1 MKKKLKAI
9 IIIMIVIFF
18 IPTLLN
24 AEGEEVGSSTP
35 VGYSTTLMLT
45 LPSDMYLFG
54 FSSDDSGSNDISGS
68 TVRFSY
74 YSHNIGIN
82 GYSYLGKAQFSV
94 YWKVASR
101 LNIRLILDSVPE
113 GLSDGNSIMK
123 FVQMADGTRMVLSSG
138 KNIVTTINSSNGV
151 SYGVVNYSAFISMD
165 GVKKSN
171 SNSNFTAQLTL
182 KVEVI

>member
-113 GLSDGNSIMK
+113 GLSDENSIMK
-123 FVQMADGTRMVLSSG
+123 FVQMSDGTRMVLSSG
-138 KNIVTTINSSNGV
+138 KNNVTTINSSNGV
-151 SYGVVNYSAFISMD
+151 NYGVVNYSAFISMN

-171 SNSNFTAQLTL
+171 SDFTAQLTL

>member
-1 MKKKLKAI
+1 MKKELKAV
-9 IIIMIVIFF
+9 IIIMIVMFF
-18 IPTLLN
+18 IPTLLS
-24 AEGEEVGSSTP
+24 AVVTEVGSSTP
-35 VGYSTTLMLT
+35 LNLT

-54 FSSDDSGSNDISGS
+54 FSSDDSGTVDISGS
-68 TVRFSY
+68 SLGFSY
-74 YSHNIGIN
+74 SSHSISTS

-138 KNIVTTINSSNGV
+138 KNNVTTINSINGV
-151 SYGVVNYSAFISMD
+151 NYGVVNYSAFISMD
-165 GVKKSN
+165 GVKN
-171 SNSNFTAQLTL
+171 SNSDFTAQLTL

>member
-9 IIIMIVIFF
+9 IIIMIVMFF
-18 IPTLLN
+18 IPTLLS
-24 AEGEEVGSSTP
+24 AVVTEVGSSTP
-35 VGYSTTLMLT
+35 LMLT

-113 GLSDGNSIMK
+113 GLSDGNSTMK
-123 FVQMADGTRMVLSSG
+123 FIYKTDESDDTRIILSSG
-138 KNIVTTINSSNGV
+138 KNTVATINSSDGINFGV
-151 SYGVVNYSAFISMD
+151 AKYSAFISMD
-165 GVKKSN
+165 GVKMIP
-171 SNSNFTAQLTL
+171 NSNFTAQLTL

>member
-9 IIIMIVIFF
+9 IIIMIVIFY

-24 AEGEEVGSSTP
+24 AEGEEVGSSMP
-35 VGYSTTLMLT
+35 VGSSTTLMLT

-101 LNIRLILDSVPE
+101 LNVQLILDNVPE
-113 GLSDGNSIMK
+113 GLTDGNSTMK
-123 FVQMADGTRMVLSSG
+123 FIQGKDSTRKVLTSG
-138 KNIVTTINSSNGV
+138 SNTVATINSADGIDFGV
-151 SYGVVNYSAFISMD
+151 ANYSAFISMED
-165 GVKKSN
+165 VKYS
-171 SNSNFTAQLTL
+171 SSSFTAELTL
-182 KVEVI
+182 KVVVI

>member
-1 MKKKLKAI
+1 MKKALKAV
-9 IIIMIVIFF
+9 IIIMIVMFF
-18 IPTLLN
+18 FPTLLS
-24 AEGEEVGSSTP
+24 AVVTKVGSSTP
-35 VGYSTTLMLT
+35 LNLT

-54 FSSDDSGSNDISGS
+54 FSSDDSGTVDISGS
-68 TVRFSY
+68 SLGFSY
-74 YSHNIGIN
+74 SSHSISTS

-113 GLSDGNSIMK
+113 GLSDGNSTMK
-123 FVQMADGTRMVLSSG
+123 FIYKTDESDDTRIILSSG
-138 KNIVTTINSSNGV
+138 KNTVATINSSDGINFGV
-151 SYGVVNYSAFISMD
+151 AKYSAFISMD

-171 SNSNFTAQLTL
+171 SNFTAQLTL

>member
-1 MKKKLKAI
+1 MKKELKAV
-9 IIIMIVIFF
+9 IIIMIVMFF
-18 IPTLLN
+18 IPTLLS
-24 AEGEEVGSSTP
+24 AVVTKVGSSTP
-35 VGYSTTLMLT
+35 LNLT

-54 FSSDDSGSNDISGS
+54 FSSDDSGTVDISGS
-68 TVRFSY
+68 SLGFSY
-74 YSHNIGIN
+74 SSHSISTS
-82 GYSYLGKAQFSV
+82 GYSYFGKAQFSV

>member
-1 MKKKLKAI
+1 MKKELKAV
-9 IIIMIVIFF
+9 IIIMIVMFF
-18 IPTLLN
+18 FPTLLS
-24 AEGEEVGSSTP
+24 AVVTKVGSSTP
-35 VGYSTTLMLT
+35 LNLT

-54 FSSDDSGSNDISGS
+54 FSSDDSGTVDISGS
-68 TVRFSY
+68 SLGFSY
-74 YSHNIGIN
+74 SSHSISTS

-123 FVQMADGTRMVLSSG
+123 FVQMSDGTRMVLSSG
-138 KNIVTTINSSNGV
+138 KNNVTTINSINGV
-151 SYGVVNYSAFISMD
+151 NYGVVNYSAFISMD

-171 SNSNFTAQLTL
+171 SNSNFTAQLIL

>member
-1 MKKKLKAI
+1 MKKELKAV
-9 IIIMIVIFF
+9 IIIMIVMFF
-18 IPTLLN
+18 IPTLLS
-24 AEGEEVGSSTP
+24 AVVTEVGSSTP
-35 VGYSTTLMLT
+35 LNLT

-54 FSSDDSGSNDISGS
+54 FSSDDSGTVDISGS
-68 TVRFSY
+68 SLRFSY
-74 YSHNIGIN
+74 SSHNISTS

-165 GVKKSN
+165 GVKN
-171 SNSNFTAQLTL
+171 SNSSFTAQLTL

>member
-1 MKKKLKAI
+1 MKTKLKAI

-18 IPTLLN
+18 IPILLN

-35 VGYSTTLMLT
+35 LMLT

-123 FVQMADGTRMVLSSG
+123 FVQMTDGTRMVLSSG

-171 SNSNFTAQLTL
+171 SNSNFTAQLIL

>member
-1 MKKKLKAI
+1 MKKELKAVI
-9 IIIMIVIFF
+9 IIVIVMFF
-18 IPTLLN
+18 IPTLLS
-24 AEGEEVGSSTP
+24 AVVTEVGSSTP
-35 VGYSTTLMLT
+35 LNLT

-54 FSSDDSGSNDISGS
+54 FSSDDSGTVDISGS
-68 TVRFSY
+68 SLGFSY
-74 YSHNIGIN
+74 SSHSISTS

-113 GLSDGNSIMK
+113 GLSDGNSIMR
-123 FVQMADGTRMVLSSG
+123 FVQMADDTRMVLSSG
-138 KNIVTTINSSNGV
+138 KNIVTTINSINGV